1 MSLNASLILQSYLW
15 LKTGR
20 HSACISLEQRR
31 AGTCIR
37 HGQFKGA
44 LRHKQRGSALI
55 IGIFVITVMFLLAA
69 SLINIVEDADT
80 GLTQEVWGTRALA
93 AANSGA
99 DAALAQLFP
108 LSQASGV
115 QSSCTSVASTWIPPN
130 IVGFH
135 ACSVSL
141 SCNQYSVDSI
151 KQFRIRSQAICS
163 SGDIRVSRQVEVAA
177 RGN

>member
-1 MSLNASLILQSYLW
+1 MSPNLFSLSRPAYRQC
-15 LKTGR
+15 
-20 HSACISLEQRR
+20 SARR
-31 AGTCIR
+31 QG
-37 HGQFKGA
+37 
-44 LRHKQRGSALI
+44 GSALI

-69 SLINIVEDADT
+69 ALINIVEDADT

-108 LSQASGV
+108 LNAPANATAT
-115 QSSCTSVASTWIPPN
+115 CTSVASSWTPPN
-130 IVGFH
+130 VVGFH

-141 SCNQYSVDSI
+141 SCASYSVGTVT
-151 KQFRIRSQAICS
+151 QFRINSKAVCE
-163 SGDIRVSRQVEVAA
+163 SGDTRVSRQVEVEA

>member
-1 MSLNASLILQSYLW
+1 MSLNLVSLSRSKYCQS
-15 LKTGR
+15 
-20 HSACISLEQRR
+20 SARR
-31 AGTCIR
+31 
-37 HGQFKGA
+37 QD
-44 LRHKQRGSALI
+44 GSALV

-69 SLINIVEDADT
+69 ALINIVEDADS

-108 LSQASGV
+108 LNAPANATAT
-115 QSSCTSVASTWIPPN
+115 CTSVANSWTPPDV
-130 IVGFH
+130 VGFH

-141 SCNQYSVDSI
+141 SCTSYAVGAVTQY
-151 KQFRIRSQAICS
+151 RINSKAVCE
-163 SGDIRVSRQVEVAA
+163 SGDTRVSRQVEVEA

>member
-1 MSLNASLILQSYLW
+1 MSLNSSLILENGQWIKHGSYSARIFLC
-15 LKTGR
+15 R
-20 HSACISLEQRR
+20 HSERVSRQNR
-31 AGTCIR
+31 G
-37 HGQFKGA
+37 G

-108 LSQASGV
+108 LSPAVGFQT
-115 QSSCTSVASTWIPPN
+115 SCISVSPTWTPPDV
-130 IVGFH
+130 VGFH
-135 ACSVSL
+135 ACSVSV
-141 SCNQYSVDSI
+141 SCNQYSADTI
-151 KQFRIRSQAICS
+151 KQFRIRSQAVCS
-163 SGDIRVSRQVEVAA
+163 SGDIRVSRQVEVVA

>member
-1 MSLNASLILQSYLW
+1 MPPNLFSLSGSAYGQSVVHRQ
-15 LKTGR
+15 G
-20 HSACISLEQRR
+20 
-31 AGTCIR
+31 
-37 HGQFKGA
+37 
-44 LRHKQRGSALI
+44 GSALV

-69 SLINIVEDADT
+69 ALINIVEDADT

-108 LSQASGV
+108 LNAAANYTPSC
-115 QSSCTSVASTWIPPN
+115 SSVSSTWTPPDV
-130 IVGFH
+130 VGFH

-141 SCNQYSVDSI
+141 SCASYSVGTVTQYRVNS
-151 KQFRIRSQAICS
+151 KAVCE
-163 SGDIRVSRQVEVAA
+163 SGDTRVSRQVEVEA